1 MPKSRHRK
9 NHKKKVASFR
19 QTKVNKE
26 RQVNNLMEQLKQEMS
41 KQQHTAIEGPTI
53 SLTMPGANEDNF
65 TLSS

>member
-19 QTKVNKE
+19 QTRANKE
-26 RQVNNLMEQLKQEMS
+26 RHVNNLMEQLKQEMS
-41 KQQHTAIEGPTI
+41 KQHTAIEGPTI
-53 SLTMPGANEDNF
+53 SLTMPDANEDNF